1 MTHRLQAEEQT
12 LEKSK
17 YIKIDKT
24 KISEIKSKRNVK
36 KVTLKS
42 KSTQKFIYLRYS
54 FIQKACKFSIKR
66 QRLNHKKISENYQ
79 KNRTPSAK
87 RVLQNALLLKFQAIF
102 KLEDQTLL

>member
-1 MTHRLQAEEQT
+1 MTHRLLAEEQI

-36 KVTLKS
+36 NVRRKS

-54 FIQKACKFSIKR
+54 FIQKACKFAIKR
-66 QRLNHKKISENYQ
+66 HKNFSENYQ

>member
-42 KSTQKFIYLRYS
+42 KSTQKFIYLGTAL
-54 FIQKACKFSIKR
+54 F
-66 QRLNHKKISENYQ
+66 KKPAN
-79 KNRTPSAK
+79 
-87 RVLQNALLLKFQAIF
+87 FQ
-102 KLEDQTLL
+102 